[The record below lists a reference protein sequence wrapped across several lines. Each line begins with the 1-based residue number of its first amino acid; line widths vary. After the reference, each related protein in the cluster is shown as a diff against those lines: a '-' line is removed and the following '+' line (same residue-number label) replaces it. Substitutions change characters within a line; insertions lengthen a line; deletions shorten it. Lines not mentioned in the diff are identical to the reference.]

1 MSLILA
7 SDDAGPDS
15 NTVIHVVK
23 IFRMCETLSAKAILS
38 QSCDTLSA
46 ALPNHDAGG
55 DLQRCVRG
63 RGGVNGLKLRLLC
76 FALFAGP
83 VI

>member
-1 MSLILA
+1 VSLILA
-7 SDDAGPDS
+7 SDDADPDS

-23 IFRMCETLSAKAILS
+23 IFRMCETLSAKAM
-38 QSCDTLSA
+38 CDILSA

-55 DLQRCVRG
+55 DLQRSVRG